1 MPFATIEGREIHY
14 HEQGGP
20 TGPPLLCIH
29 GAGGNHTVWLDAMK
43 HIAGDR
49 RAIALDLPG
58 HGLSSGPASE
68 SIADYVG
75 QAKAFVDALD
85 LAPLVICGHSMG
97 GGVAVEYGLLHPE
110 NLAGL
115 VLVSSGA
122 RLRVAPAILEL
133 LETAAREGKIFGFE
147 QWAFAPGTP
156 QNIID
161 RHLQQI
167 STTDPWVRLGDMRA
181 CDRFDRLAHVGDLHL
196 PALILAG
203 TLDQMTPPKYSE
215 YLAGKIQE
223 AELVLV
229 EEAGHMLMLERPET
243 LGSAVSTF
251 LEKL

>member
-1 MPFATIEGREIHY
+1 
-14 HEQGGP
+14 
-20 TGPPLLCIH
+20 
-29 GAGGNHTVWLDAMK
+29 MK

-58 HGLSSGPASE
+58 HGLSGGPASE

-110 NLAGL
+110 DLAGL

-133 LETAAREGKIFGFE
+133 LEAAARKGEVIDFV

-156 QNIID
+156 QLIID
-161 RHLQQI
+161 RHLEQI

-181 CDRFDRLAHVGDLHL
+181 CDRFDRLSHVGDLHL
-196 PALILAG
+196 PTLILAG
-203 TLDQMTPPKYSE
+203 SHDQMTPLKYSE
-215 YLAGKIQE
+215 YLAGKIPD
-223 AELVLV
+223 AELVRV
-229 EEAGHMLMLERPET
+229 EEAGHMLMLERPEI
-243 LGSAVSTF
+243 LGSAVSSF
-251 LEKL
+251 LGNL